1 MVVRNY
7 SYIFVYEDIRNIN
20 KVDKYKPTQSELE
33 ILQIIWDNGPSTVRF
48 VNDKLNERKKTGYT
62 TALKLMQIMLE
73 KNLLSR
79 NEKSRVHIY
88 YPVVQKEE
96 IQSQLL
102 DRFLENTFS
111 GSAHKLV
118 MQALG
123 NHKPSKSELEEIKKL
138 IDELEKNNNGI
149 TE

>member
-1 MVVRNY
+1 MNK
-7 SYIFVYEDIRNIN
+7 EDIN
-20 KVDKYKPTQSELE
+20 KPTRSELE
-33 ILQIIWDNGPSTVRF
+33 ILQILWDNGPSTVRF
-48 VNDKLNERKKTGYT
+48 VNDKLNKRKKTGYT
-62 TALKLMQIMLE
+62 TTLKLMQIMLE

-79 NEKSRVHIY
+79 NEKSRGHIY
-88 YPVVQKEE
+88 YPVVQREE

-102 DRFLENTFS
+102 DKFLANTFS

-138 IDELEKNNNGI
+138 IDELEKDNNGI
-149 TE
+149 IE

>member
-1 MVVRNY
+1 LVVRNY

>member
-1 MVVRNY
+1 MN
-7 SYIFVYEDIRNIN
+7 EDS
-20 KVDKYKPTQSELE
+20 KHKPTKSELE

-48 VNDKLNERKKTGYT
+48 VNDRLNEQRKTGYT
-62 TALKLMQIMLE
+62 TTLKLMQIMLD

-79 NEKSRVHIY
+79 NVKSRVHIY
-88 YPVVQKEE
+88 HPLVQKEE
-96 IQSQLL
+96 IQAELL

-118 MQALG
+118 MKALG
-123 NHKPSKSELEEIKKL
+123 NHKASKSELEEIKKL
-138 IDELEKNNNGI
+138 IQKLEEKNNGT